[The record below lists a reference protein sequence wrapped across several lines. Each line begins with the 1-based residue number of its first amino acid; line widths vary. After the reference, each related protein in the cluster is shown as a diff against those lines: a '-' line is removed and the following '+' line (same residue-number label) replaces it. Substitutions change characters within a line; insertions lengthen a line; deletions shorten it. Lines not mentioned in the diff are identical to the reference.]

1 MGSFATMADPSMVA
15 VSERMGSPNK
25 VRIGHLSERL
35 VGLQDELEHEKQA
48 RSDAVELK
56 LKVLDD
62 KLLRAQISEE
72 EKLKPLNEQIS
83 RLHEELAAER
93 LSHMIAHEQQARKDL
108 EQKVMRQMDEKCLA
122 LHVELAKEKKLREE
136 AEERMARDIQDEINR
151 LSERIDQERR
161 SRE

>member
-1 MGSFATMADPSMVA
+1 MGVRAMANPSMVA

-25 VRIGHLSERL
+25 VRIGHLSEKL

-93 LSHMIAHEQQARKDL
+93 LSRE
-108 EQKVMRQMDEKCLA
+108 VMDERKTKEIKA
-122 LHVELAKEKKLREE
+122 VESGISLDLTAEKRVTTL
-136 AEERMARDIQDEINR
+136 MGS
-151 LSERIDQERR
+151 LS
-161 SRE
+161 

>member
-1 MGSFATMADPSMVA
+1 MGLPVAINMSGETTVA

-25 VRIGHLSERL
+25 VRIGHLSEKL
-35 VGLQDELEHEKQA
+35 VSLQDELEHEKQA

-93 LSHMIAHEQQARKDL
+93 LSREVMDERKTKDL
-108 EQKVMRQMDEKCLA
+108 EAKIMKQVDETAFALRLDLA
-122 LHVELAKEKKLREE
+122 REKKLREE
-136 AEERMARDIQDEINR
+136 AE
-151 LSERIDQERR
+151 
-161 SRE
+161 

>member
-1 MGSFATMADPSMVA
+1 MDPSMVA

-25 VRIGHLSERL
+25 VRIGQLSGKL
-35 VGLQDELEHEKQA
+35 QSLQDELEHEKQA

-93 LSHMIAHEQQARKDL
+93 LSRE
-108 EQKVMRQMDEKCLA
+108 VMDERKTKEIKT
-122 LHVELAKEKKLREE
+122 VESTISLDLTQEK
-136 AEERMARDIQDEINR
+136 
-151 LSERIDQERR
+151 R
-161 SRE
+161 SREDLEAKIMKQVDETAFALRP

>member
-1 MGSFATMADPSMVA
+1 MGDPTLDMADQGYTVA
-15 VSERMGSPNK
+15 CADRAGSPNK
-25 VRIGHLSERL
+25 VRIGQLSGKL
-35 VGLQDELEHEKQA
+35 QSLQDELEHEKQA

-93 LSHMIAHEQQARKDL
+93 LSREVMDERQTKEIKAVESSISLDLTAEKRQRKDL
-108 EQKVMRQMDEKCLA
+108 EAKIMKQVDETA
-122 LHVELAKEKKLREE
+122 FA
-136 AEERMARDIQDEINR
+136 
-151 LSERIDQERR
+151 
-161 SRE
+161 